1 MNSGYDYDTIIVGGG
16 PGGSTAGAFLAQ
28 AGHKVLILEKLK
40 FPRFRIG
47 ESLLPF
53 GNDVLKA
60 SGAWP
65 KIESA
70 GFIPKL
76 GAEFFVGND
85 SKQLRFWFRKNL
97 PPAYSTT
104 FQVERAKF
112 DEILLNHAAECGCE
126 VRHESP
132 AKSVD
137 FGED

>member
-1 MNSGYDYDTIIVGGG
+1 MNPSHDYDTIIVGGG

-28 AGHKVLILEKLK
+28 AGQRLLILAKLK

-47 ESLLPF
+47 ESLLPY

-76 GAEFFVGND
+76 GAEFLVGND
-85 SKQLRFWFRKNL
+85 SKQLRFWFRNNL
-97 PPAYSTT
+97 APVHSST

-112 DEILLNHAAECGCE
+112 
-126 VRHESP
+126 
-132 AKSVD
+132 
-137 FGED
+137 